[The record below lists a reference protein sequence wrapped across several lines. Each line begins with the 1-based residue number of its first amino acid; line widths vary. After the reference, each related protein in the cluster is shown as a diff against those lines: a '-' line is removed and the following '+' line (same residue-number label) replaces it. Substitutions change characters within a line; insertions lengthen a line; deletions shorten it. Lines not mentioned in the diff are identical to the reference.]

1 MYGESQTKA
10 AVEVEDYGLSEMRR
24 LSMPGVSGL
33 AAIFGVVLVQ
43 LLPLAGSVFTQT
55 PPGNLTTP
63 SLVGIFDLSSNSK
76 NLVGLLVA
84 AVFGLTPGLLFTR
97 LQQQAENYAA
107 DLKTSEATQ
116 APSP

>member
-1 MYGESQTKA
+1 M
-10 AVEVEDYGLSEMRR
+10 
-24 LSMPGVSGL
+24 
-33 AAIFGVVLVQ
+33 AIGAYTSSVLTVK
-43 LLPLAGSVFTQT
+43 LGLPLIPAM
-55 PPGNLTTP
+55 LTGG
-63 SLVGIFDLSSNSK
+63 V
-76 NLVGLLVA
+76 VA